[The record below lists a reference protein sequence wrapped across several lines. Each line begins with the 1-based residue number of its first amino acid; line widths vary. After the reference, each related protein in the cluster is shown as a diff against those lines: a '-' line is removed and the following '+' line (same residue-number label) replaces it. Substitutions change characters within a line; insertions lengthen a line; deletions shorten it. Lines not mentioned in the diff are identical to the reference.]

1 MKKIFTGPNKKLS
14 KCVGLVLR
22 VALPKKWVIGP
33 VNPLKMS
40 NFWVIFRPNNSIF
53 WKLAYKSNPTYL
65 LNFLFDPVKKNC
77 MAKFGQIVAKYDPNL
92 AKFGLTDLS
101 YPWNSLIFIQNPSN
115 GIKRTF
121 LYAEFL
127 RIPYGP
133 SEWRVCYR
141 LNTLIFA
148 MENLRLDLYGNI
160 NHYAKTNFFRTCC
173 RALRCHFFRYQYD
186 TDTFLIY
193 KFDTDTILILSWSEI
208 SILILNL
215 IPSREVHKVSYILYH
230 TREVM

>member
-1 MKKIFTGPNKKLS
+1 MVLNQIKGVSWTLDRKGMQGPNWPNLGHIWTLFDLILPKKIFTGPNITLRKF
-14 KCVGLVLR
+14 VGLVLR

-33 VNPLKMS
+33 VNPWKMS
-40 NFWVIFRPNNSIF
+40 NFWVLFRPNNSIF
-53 WKLAYKSNPTYL
+53 WKVTYKSNLSHL
-65 LNFLFDPVKKNC
+65 LNILFDLVKKNF

-133 SEWRVCYR
+133 SEWRVRSR
-141 LNTLIFA
+141 LHCV
-148 MENLRLDLYGNI
+148 NLQLL
-160 NHYAKTNFFRTCC
+160 
-173 RALRCHFFRYQYD
+173 Q
-186 TDTFLIY
+186 
-193 KFDTDTILILSWSEI
+193 
-208 SILILNL
+208 NL
-215 IPSREVHKVSYILYH
+215 WYTQSKV
-230 TREVM
+230 

>member
-1 MKKIFTGPNKKLS
+1 MCEVSFDQ
-14 KCVGLVLR
+14 
-22 VALPKKWVIGP
+22 
-33 VNPLKMS
+33 KMS
-40 NFWVIFRPNNSIF
+40 YWTGNSLENQSF
-53 WKLAYKSNPTYL
+53 LSHFPVQKLLFENVTNKSNLTHL

-133 SEWRVCYR
+133 SE
-141 LNTLIFA
+141 
-148 MENLRLDLYGNI
+148 
-160 NHYAKTNFFRTCC
+160 
-173 RALRCHFFRYQYD
+173 
-186 TDTFLIY
+186 
-193 KFDTDTILILSWSEI
+193 
-208 SILILNL
+208 
-215 IPSREVHKVSYILYH
+215 
-230 TREVM
+230 